1 MLRIMFVWTI
11 FSAVNHPMVFA
22 VVVVVIVVVVGCGGG
37 CCCGTFGSFVFHR
50 HGHLVLAV
58 TNYALLF
65 PRFEGL
71 TLNLPKNLNFAFLLC
86 QTNVADTYCFLSLP
100 FNRSSAER

>member
-22 VVVVVIVVVVGCGGG
+22 VVVVVIVVVVVGCGGG

-58 TNYALLF
+58 TNYALLL

-71 TLNLPKNLNFAFLLC
+71 TLNLPKNLNFFAFLFR
-86 QTNVADTYCFLSLP
+86 QTNVAHT
-100 FNRSSAER
+100 

>member
-22 VVVVVIVVVVGCGGG
+22 VVVVIVVVVVGCGGG

-58 TNYALLF
+58 TNYALLL

-71 TLNLPKNLNFAFLLC
+71 TLNLPKNLNFFAFLFR
-86 QTNVADTYCFLSLP
+86 QTNVAHT
-100 FNRSSAER
+100 